1 MRQRPMNRVVL
12 SLIPLVAAA
21 VYFFGW
27 RTLVILAIVNAAGFL
42 AEFIFAR
49 VYKQQVTA
57 AVFVT
62 NFLFTLTLPPTIPLW
77 IAVVGIAFGV
87 IFGKMV
93 FGGFGRNIF
102 NPALSGR
109 AFIYVSFG
117 VPLTSGWVE
126 PIKGLFGGFS
136 SFQAD
141 ALTRATPLA
150 MISSG
155 EPVSLLKLFL
165 GNTAGSLG
173 ETSALIILICG
184 MYLLIKKTASFRIVL
199 GGVTAFVVFQLL
211 FRLTGV
217 AGAAGPL
224 SALLSGG
231 FLFGIMFMATDPIS
245 ASQTTNQG
253 RWIFGAAV
261 GMLTALI
268 RTFSVW
274 PEGITFA
281 ILLGNMFAPLLD
293 HLLKQAAA
301 RAKLRHGQSRH
312 GQSQDGQSRHG
323 QSQNAQSQHG
333 GRRAKSP

>member
-1 MRQRPMNRVVL
+1 MHRVVL

-27 RTLVILAIVNAAGFL
+27 RTLVLLAVVNAAGFL
-42 AEFIFAR
+42 AEFLFAR
-49 VYKQQVTA
+49 VYRQQVTA

-62 NFLFTLTLPPTIPLW
+62 NFLFTLILPPNVPLW
-77 IAVVGIAFGV
+77 IAVVGIVFGV

-126 PIKGLFGGFS
+126 PIKGVFGGFS

-141 ALTRATPLA
+141 VLSGATPLA

-173 ETSALIILICG
+173 ETSALLILICG

-199 GGVTAFVVFQLL
+199 GGVAAFVVFQLV

-217 AGAAGPL
+217 AGAADPL
-224 SALLSGG
+224 SALLSGS

-245 ASQTTNQG
+245 ASQTTDRG
-253 RWIFGAAV
+253 RWVYGAAV
-261 GMLTALI
+261 GMLTVLI
-268 RTFSVW
+268 RTFSIW

-281 ILLGNMFAPLLD
+281 ILLANMFAPLLD
-293 HLLKQAAA
+293 HLLKQAA
-301 RAKLRHGQSRH
+301 G
-312 GQSQDGQSRHG
+312 
-323 QSQNAQSQHG
+323 
-333 GRRAKSP
+333 RAKSSQAKSPQGAK